1 MRSVRARQPMNS
13 AAAVSVVLAV
23 LCCGSPPRPSRPAN
37 ARPAPADT
45 APHPSVP
52 VYGYRVVRM
61 FPHDREAFTQG
72 FTCANGLFYEGTGLE
87 GRSSIRQVEM
97 ETGRVLR
104 SRALASPYFGEGIA
118 VAGNRLVQ
126 LTYTSRRGF
135 IYRADTF
142 DSLGSFVYPTEGW
155 GITHDGHRFIMS
167 DGSPTLRFL
176 DVESM
181 AVTDS
186 LQVTDGGH
194 PVVGLNELEY
204 VQGQVFANLWPSFI
218 IARIDPRTGRVM
230 GWIDLRGILP
240 EEELA
245 RVDVLNGIAFDAMEN
260 RLFVTGK
267 LWPVVFEIE
276 LIPRP

>member
-1 MRSVRARQPMNS
+1 
-13 AAAVSVVLAV
+13 
-23 LCCGSPPRPSRPAN
+23 
-37 ARPAPADT
+37 
-45 APHPSVP
+45 
-52 VYGYRVVRM
+52 
-61 FPHDREAFTQG
+61 
-72 FTCANGLFYEGTGLE
+72 
-87 GRSSIRQVEM
+87 
-97 ETGRVLR
+97 
-104 SRALASPYFGEGIA
+104 
-118 VAGNRLVQ
+118 
-126 LTYTSRRGF
+126 
-135 IYRADTF
+135 
-142 DSLGSFVYPTEGW
+142 
-155 GITHDGHRFIMS
+155 MS